1 MDKLT
6 PVDAAKALKKLPEKQ
21 QEIIKRQ
28 AELLVAWTGMLY
40 SDALTVIAAV
50 GMKLAEDISSPD

>member
-50 GMKLAEDISSPD
+50 GMKLAE